1 MQLVKICF
9 RKIGESESFI
19 DGRPTKYMCFIAD
32 SSIAEGG
39 TAGRKEKKHAHQ
51 CIRFDRF
58 FNHAQPL

>member
-39 TAGRKEKKHAHQ
+39 TAGRKEKIHAHQ
-51 CIRFDRF
+51 CIRID
-58 FNHAQPL
+58 